1 MSSKHKKTRHPPF
14 VMLSKEMLDSAAWRA
29 TSHGARSLYVSLKRR
44 YNHDFH
50 NNGRIYVSQRQ
61 AVAETGSSFNQVVRW
76 FRELQHYGFIE
87 MKAQGSLGFDGRGK
101 ATKWRLT
108 EVAYMRGTSSAGME
122 DLPTKDFLRWN
133 GVRFSKHQTGGD
145 HLKPK
150 TESRYGKPERSAT
163 ENRSGSAT
171 ENRSTFGNNRY
182 GKPEHTD
189 GGSATENRSVTSLP
203 LGRGGRVCFDTPSP
217 TSTPLPLTRA
227 RRHPTRAKARPST
240 LKH

>member
-133 GVRFSKHQTGGD
+133 GVRSASI
-145 HLKPK
+145 KPAATTSSQK
-150 TESRYGKPERSAT
+150 QNPAT
-163 ENRSGSAT
+163 ENRSALLRKTVAVALRKTVALLGTTAT
-171 ENRSTFGNNRY
+171 ENRSIQTAG
-182 GKPEHTD
+182 
-189 GGSATENRSVTSLP
+189 P
-203 LGRGGRVCFDTPSP
+203 LRKTV
-217 TSTPLPLTRA
+217 A
-227 RRHPTRAKARPST
+227 
-240 LKH
+240 